1 MKTIHF
7 EIGHIFNRKWDNEF
21 KKVTHETESVFTSD
35 NLSDCLRE
43 FVNQRYTEPDYFI
56 DVWEQD
62 GADNPPYPIADIK
75 IDAWTLD
82 DYTPAERKTT

>member
-7 EIGHIFNRKWDNEF
+7 EIGH
-21 KKVTHETESVFTSD
+21 VTKIDQNWGTEETESVFHSD

-43 FVNQRYTEPDYFI
+43 FVAQGYTEPEYFI

-62 GADNPPYPIADIK
+62 GTDNPPYPIADIK
-75 IDAWTLD
+75 IDAWTLAEHQ
-82 DYTPAERKTT
+82 TPERTN